1 MTNSK
6 SYSELI
12 RIPTFEERFRYLK
25 LGGTIGR
32 ETFGYRRWLNQ
43 EFYHSDAWRRFRD
56 EITIRDNGCDL
67 GIEGYEIHGRI
78 LIHHINPITYE
89 DILSMRE
96 CVFDPENAICT
107 RLSTHNAIH
116 YGDESKLITAPIER
130 RPGDTC
136 PWR

>member
-1 MTNSK
+1 MTSFK

-12 RIPTFEERFRYLK
+12 RLPSFEERFRYLK
-25 LGGTIGR
+25 LDGVVGR

-56 EITIRDNGCDL
+56 EIAIRDNGCDL
-67 GIEGYEIHGRI
+67 GMDGYEIRSKI
-78 LIHHINPITYE
+78 IIHHINPITYE
-89 DILSMRE
+89 DILNQNF
-96 CVFDPENAICT
+96 CVFNPENAICT

-116 YGDESKLITAPIER
+116 YGDESQLITAPIER

>member
-1 MTNSK
+1 MNSK

-12 RIPTFEERFRYLK
+12 QIPTFEERFRYLK
-25 LGGTIGR
+25 LDGTIGR

-56 EITIRDNGCDL
+56 KITIRDNGCDL

-89 DILSMRE
+89 DILNMRE

-116 YGDESKLITAPIER
+116 YSDESQLIAAPIER
-130 RPGDTC
+130 RLGDTC